1 MSANSLAHTGD
12 MPSSCRSP
20 VPPGQLP
27 SVPESVLP
35 TGLQLPACTPPPP
48 WRCRVEAVVWWHRA
62 ALGAA
67 ALLPPGLRP
76 GPPLAVGA
84 LLRYLDSPVGTYDEV
99 LGCPHLLHRVR
110 LHVPFIAVDS
120 LASLA
125 GGRAHWSLPKTLAGF
140 TRTGGQV
147 RAEGT
152 TARDWS
158 VAATPGAV
166 GPWLPLVGAAVDTQV
181 DADGQQSSSTTRAAV
196 LGRFARVEVDS
207 SAGLAPWLLPGRHR
221 GVVLRG
227 RVVVGP
233 ARPRR
238 A

>member
-1 MSANSLAHTGD
+1 

-27 SVPESVLP
+27 GVPQSVLP
-35 TGLQLPACTPPPP
+35 AGLQLPADTPPAP

-67 ALLPPGLRP
+67 ALLPPGLRL

-84 LLRYLDSPVGTYDEV
+84 FVRYLDSPVGGYDEV
-99 LGCPHLLHRVR
+99 LACPHLLHRAR

-125 GGRAHWSLPKTLAGF
+125 GGRTHWSLPKTLADF

-147 RAEGT
+147 RAEGV
-152 TARDWS
+152 TAGGWS
-158 VAATPGAV
+158 VAATPYPA
-166 GPWLPLVGAAVDTQV
+166 GPWLPLAGAAVDTQV
-181 DADGQQSSSTTRAAV
+181 DAAGQQSSSTTWAAV

-233 ARPRR
+233 ARRRR